1 MQFLDHALALAAHGW
16 SVFPCVRAPGTRE
29 DKRPLTVNGFYDATR
44 DEAILRAWAA
54 QWPDARVGVPTGLNG
69 LCVVDLDV
77 KHGKDGVGEWIA
89 LEARHGAVDTFTVR
103 TDSGGMHLY
112 YAVPPG
118 GHGLK
123 STVDQLARGVD
134 TRAEGGY
141 VIAYPHVLANLPIAP
156 VPAWLA
162 AALPANAPRERSTSE
177 LPDIPRRAV
186 EAREILAFATRLKA
200 HPQKHSL
207 LAMCRGEAW
216 GARGGRDNAITRIFA
231 LLGTAF
237 PDLDPEALLD
247 WLEPARL
254 AVEREDQCPT
264 DRDYLEE
271 KLWRALAAAHGYAK
285 ALRDEHARDLADMG
299 ITAEELT
306 TIAKTSPREQAQALR
321 AVRDQEASDEQVKI
335 AMAAVVAAKPT
346 VEPSLVAGIAGP
358 AQEIAHAAI
367 LSALA
372 DAQAQAETKR
382 LAVESDISRAF
393 GTERREPY
401 SADELR
407 AMAPIDKRWILGTD
421 WGYLLRAP
429 RGYVG
434 PFRAE
439 LVPAA
444 ARDILA
450 PASTG
455 GVRLFDL
462 SETGVIRPRPATEL
476 VQEYGMVPH
485 RTEYTLIDETSVRMD
500 KHGPV
505 LRYRALR
512 LAEHEPAHSPEIEAW
527 LRLLSGPR
535 EQAFLDWL
543 ATFLRLERPS
553 CAVMLKA
560 MPGVGKGLLVDG
572 LSSLFADAKAVP
584 FVEAISAYNGAL
596 TRSPLIVADETLAAP
611 PGVNAVD
618 EFKKLVGDSSFRVSD
633 KYIKA
638 STMRGCVRVLLPTN
652 HHGGFKF
659 GRELT
664 QADSAA
670 LAQRV
675 LVLEPD
681 PTTADF
687 LVRLGGRAHTESW
700 VEGGAL
706 ARHVLWLA
714 QTRSVT
720 PGGRFLVEGQGLDRF
735 IASDSRG
742 TAPLLRAIV
751 HALRL
756 GNESVHVE
764 DKQVWVAKRMILE
777 QWATLNPR
785 DEMPDDMGEAW
796 GLVCEPASSRNF
808 RKGKGTV
815 RRNAVKLAPLIKT
828 VDALG
833 LEAVAV
839 QKLPWLQGLWPGF
852 EEENDNAGEDK

>member
-54 QWPDARVGVPTGLNG
+54 QWPDARVGVPAGLNG

-77 KHGKDGVGEWIA
+77 KHGKNGVTEWIA
-89 LEARHGAVDTFTVR
+89 LEAKHGAVDTFTVR

-112 YAVPPG
+112 YNG
-118 GHGLK
+118 RGLK

-141 VIAYPHVLANLPIAP
+141 VIAYGAVLANLPVAP

-162 AALPANAPRERSTSE
+162 AALPAGAPRERSNAE

-207 LAMCRGEAW
+207 LAMCNGEAW
-216 GARGGRDNAITRIFA
+216 GARGGRDNAITSIFA

-237 PDLDPEALLD
+237 PDLDPGALLD

-285 ALRDEHARDLADMG
+285 ALRDEHARDLADLG

-321 AVRDQEASDEQVKI
+321 AVRDQEASDAQVKL

-346 VEPSLVAGIAGP
+346 VEPSLAAGIAGP

-393 GTERREPY
+393 GSERREPY

-462 SETGVIRPRPATEL
+462 SETGTIRPRPATEL
-476 VQEYGMVPH
+476 VQEYGMVPESVEFTLTGA
-485 RTEYTLIDETSVRMD
+485 TELIVG
-500 KHGPV
+500 KQGAV

-512 LAEHEPAHSPEIEAW
+512 LADLEPEESPEIDAW
-527 LRLLSGPR
+527 LRSLGGDLAEP
-535 EQAFLDWL
+535 FLDWL
-543 ATFLRLERPS
+543 ATFSRLDQPT
-553 CAVMLKA
+553 AALLIKA
-560 MPGVGKGLLVDG
+560 WPGVGKGLLVDG
-572 LSSLFADAKAVP
+572 LARLYGRKAVRFWDAVGPYNGQLSACPLVFAD
-584 FVEAISAYNGAL
+584 EGL
-596 TRSPLIVADETLAAP
+596 TAPSGVHVVDELKKLIGDRAFTVAD
-611 PGVNAVD
+611 
-618 EFKKLVGDSSFRVSD
+618 
-633 KYIKA
+633 KYVRA
-638 STMRGCVRVLLPTN
+638 STLRGCLRVVLASN
-652 HHGGFKF
+652 HDANFTF

-664 QADSAA
+664 SADFSA
-670 LAQRV
+670 LDQRV
-675 LVLEPD
+675 LLLTPREGTHALLEALP
-681 PTTADF
+681 A
-687 LVRLGGRAHTESW
+687 GRTDEW
-700 VEGGAL
+700 VEGGGI

-714 QTRSVT
+714 RERRVT
-720 PGGRFLVEGQGLDRF
+720 PGARFLVPGQGGLADFLRG
-735 IASDSRG
+735 ASKG
-742 TAPLLRAIV
+742 TAPVLRAIV

-756 GNESVHVE
+756 RNDAVVVE
-764 DKQVWVAKRMILE
+764 REPMPSLWVNKRKVLE
-777 QWATLNPR
+777 QWATLNTV
-785 DEMPDDMGEAW
+785 DDMPSDMGTAWEQLTIPGTSKLVKVSGAPTRMCELRIPLVRATAAKLGLGE
-796 GLVCEPASSRNF
+796 E
-808 RKGKGTV
+808 
-815 RRNAVKLAPLIKT
+815 I
-828 VDALG
+828 DAL
-833 LEAVAV
+833 LSARQNE
-839 QKLPWLQGLWPGF
+839 
-852 EEENDNAGEDK
+852 